1 MELDSHG
8 CLVVQLA
15 NPTREQ
21 ATGSSGQIVY
31 LDLLEM
37 VYQKF
42 CEALTAFHRERG
54 PAGAASPQL
63 EGLMRKN

>member
-31 LDLLEM
+31 LDLDRVHPLEM

-54 PAGAASPQL
+54 PAGAASP
-63 EGLMRKN
+63 